1 MSESASLAAIFR
13 PVSLAMAILL
23 LATTAPADTNVAI
36 SGERTASA
44 VSLNFAATPKPESAD
59 LALAAAST
67 SQPTATA
74 EPKANVATPPGPIT
88 GPSSTSVTGPVS
100 MVAGAQTLAAQ
111 TGTWTFNLYDPRAER
126 WQDPDLTACTA
137 ASLQS
142 MLNTVAFTGSDPTL
156 LWQPNNSY
164 AKQESILAYER
175 AHMTMRKSSAGS
187 DPHGWRN
194 ALNYYGWGSIDAGVY
209 RDSAYSNLGQAAVAV
224 VLAIAKYHKPVGVF
238 SQGGAHSEFI
248 TGYRVVGDDP
258 STGSASFRI
267 VGVYLTD
274 PWRVARYRNAFI
286 PYSRWR
292 WGFNWLR
299 YTPYWQSD
307 SPYRDPI
314 DGHIGKAEW
323 YGKWITIEPVK

>member
-1 MSESASLAAIFR
+1 LSESASLAAIFR

-36 SGERTASA
+36 SGQRTASA

>member
-1 MSESASLAAIFR
+1 
-13 PVSLAMAILL
+13 
-23 LATTAPADTNVAI
+23 
-36 SGERTASA
+36 
-44 VSLNFAATPKPESAD
+44 
-59 LALAAAST
+59 
-67 SQPTATA
+67 
-74 EPKANVATPPGPIT
+74 
-88 GPSSTSVTGPVS
+88 
-100 MVAGAQTLAAQ
+100 
-111 TGTWTFNLYDPRAER
+111 
-126 WQDPDLTACTA
+126 
-137 ASLQS
+137 
-142 MLNTVAFTGSDPTL
+142 
-156 LWQPNNSY
+156 
-164 AKQESILAYER
+164 
-175 AHMTMRKSSAGS
+175 MTMRKSSAGS

>member
-1 MSESASLAAIFR
+1 M
-13 PVSLAMAILL
+13 L
-23 LATTAPADTNVAI
+23 LASIAPADTNVAI
-36 SGERTASA
+36 SGPRTASA
-44 VSLNFAATPKPESAD
+44 ISVNVALTPTPIPESGGP
-59 LALAAAST
+59 ALAALST
-67 SQPTATA
+67 SQPAVTA
-74 EPKANVATPPGPIT
+74 EPKATLAPTPGATVGPSPANTT
-88 GPSSTSVTGPVS
+88 GPASLA
-100 MVAGAQTLAAQ
+100 AGAQALAPA
-111 TGTWTFNLYDPRAER
+111 TRTWTFDLYDPRAER

-137 ASLQS
+137 ASAQS
-142 MLNTVAFTGSDPTL
+142 MLNTIAFTGSDSTL

-164 AKQESILAYER
+164 SKQESILAYER
-175 AHMTMRKSSAGS
+175 AHMTMRKWSPGS

-258 STGSASFRI
+258 STGSVNFRI

-274 PWRVARYRNAFI
+274 PWRVARYRDAFI
-286 PYSRWR
+286 TYSRWR

-299 YTPYWQSD
+299 YTPYWQVD

-314 DGHIGKAEW
+314 DGHIGKTEW

>member
-1 MSESASLAAIFR
+1 
-13 PVSLAMAILL
+13 MAILL
-23 LATTAPADTNVAI
+23 LSTTAPADTNVAI
-36 SGERTASA
+36 SGQRTASA

-111 TGTWTFNLYDPRAER
+111 TRTWTFNLYDPRAER

>member
-1 MSESASLAAIFR
+1 LSESASLAAIFR

-111 TGTWTFNLYDPRAER
+111 TRTWTFNLYDPRAER

>member
-13 PVSLAMAILL
+13 PVSLAIAILL
-23 LATTAPADTNVAI
+23 MASVAPADTNVAI
-36 SGERTASA
+36 SGQRTALA
-44 VSLNFAATPKPESAD
+44 VSLAFVAAPNPESAD
-59 LALAAAST
+59 LALAPVST
-67 SQPTATA
+67 SQPEATA
-74 EPKANVATPPGPIT
+74 EPKATVAPKPGPTT
-88 GPSSTSVTGPVS
+88 GPSPTSVTGPVS
-100 MVAGAQTLAAQ
+100 MVAGAQALVAKTA
-111 TGTWTFNLYDPRAER
+111 TWTFNLYDPRAER

-137 ASLQS
+137 ASAQS
-142 MLNTVAFTGSDPTL
+142 MLNTIAYTGSDPTL

-164 AKQESILAYER
+164 AKQESILGYER
-175 AHMTMRKSSAGS
+175 AHMTMRKSSPGS

-194 ALNYYGWGSIDAGVY
+194 ALNYFGWGSIDAGVY

-299 YTPYWQSD
+299 YTPYWQAD

-314 DGHIGKAEW
+314 DGHIGKSEW

>member
-44 VSLNFAATPKPESAD
+44 VSLNFAPTPNPESAD

-67 SQPTATA
+67 AQPAATA

-209 RDSAYSNLGQAAVAV
+209 RDAAYGSFDGAAKAAVS
-224 VLAIAKYHKPVGVF
+224 AIALTHKPVGIL
-238 SQGGAHSEFI
+238 AHSGGHAEFI
-248 TGYRVVGDDP
+248 TGYQVTGADP
-258 STGSASFRI
+258 ATGSSAFTVVS
-267 VGVYLTD
+267 VDLTD
-274 PWRVARYRNAFI
+274 PLRSDGHRDTTVTYAQWRSGGAWVRFSQY
-286 PYSRWR
+286 
-292 WGFNWLR
+292 LQ
-299 YTPYWQSD
+299 TD
-307 SPYRDPI
+307 SPYVDPI
-314 DGHIGKAEW
+314 DGQVGRTEW
-323 YGKWITIEPVK
+323 YGKWVIVEPVK